1 MFNID
6 TLSNICKFSTFK
18 DQLNVRCTCKFI
30 NNNITYHNYK
40 YSNLLNKIGKIIAE
54 CGRELYVKYPE
65 EISIREKCQIYIDD
79 NSFSMVDHKFL
90 SNKYSDLTETRDYFK
105 SEYLLESCNKFIIL
119 SNYYTFKELMN
130 NIDLIMIMRLLLYL
144 LQLKFD
150 VNFYNNHYYN
160 TDIKIMKKY
169 DLCNY
174 HNRNLNHQ
182 HKLMKCIE
190 LTFGDN
196 WENDIKDIICC
207 DTKLTYTLK
216 QLKINITKLSNMG
229 NKIIK
234 NCKDLKRKI
243 ERCEKFY

>member
-6 TLSNICKFSTFK
+6 TLSNICKFSMFK
-18 DQLNVRCTCKFI
+18 DQLNLRCTCKFI
-30 NNNITYHNYK
+30 NKHITYHNYK
-40 YSNLLNKIGKIIAE
+40 FSNFLNKIGKIIVE
-54 CGRELYVKYPE
+54 CGRELYIKYPE

-79 NSFSMVDHKFL
+79 NSFSMVEHKFL
-90 SNKYSDLTETRDYFK
+90 SNKYSDLTETKDYFK
-105 SEYLLESCNKFIIL
+105 SEYLLESYNKFIIL
-119 SNYYTFKELMN
+119 SNHYTFKELMN
-130 NIDLIMIMRLLLYL
+130 NIDLIMIL
-144 LQLKFD
+144 
-150 VNFYNNHYYN
+150 YN
-160 TDIKIMKKY
+160 TDIKIMKKH

-174 HNRNLNHQ
+174 HNRNINYE

-190 LTFGDN
+190 LTFGDK
-196 WENDIKDIICC
+196 WENDIKDIICG

-216 QLKINITKLSNMG
+216 QLDTNITKLSIMG